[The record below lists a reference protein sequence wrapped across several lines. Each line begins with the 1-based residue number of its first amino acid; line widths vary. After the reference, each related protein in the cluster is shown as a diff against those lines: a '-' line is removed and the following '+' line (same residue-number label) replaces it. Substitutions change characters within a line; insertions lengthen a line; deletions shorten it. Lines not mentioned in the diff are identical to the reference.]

1 MFYLKTSLSEE
12 LSMKRLLL
20 AATVLALFLAPVAAR
35 ADSPQHLV
43 DSATLSLEDLMGD
56 QPGSSAQHFLQKAR
70 AVVLCPNIFRG
81 AFIFGG
87 EGGGCVMVARG
98 AGGSWSY
105 PAFYSLGSASFGL
118 QIGVQ
123 NAEVLMLVMT
133 NNGLNAL
140 LNSQFKFGA
149 DAGLT
154 IATLGAGVN
163 GSMSTGLTADILTLS
178 KSQGAYGGISLEG
191 SILGYDSGTAQS
203 YYGSPVGAREI
214 VLNMT
219 VSNLGANPLRA
230 LLSKYG
236 G

>member
-1 MFYLKTSLSEE
+1 
-12 LSMKRLLL
+12 MKRLLL
-20 AATVLALFLAPVAAR
+20 AITLLAAPFITPVAAR

-43 DSATLSLEDLMGD
+43 DSATLSLEDMMDGA
-56 QPGSSAQHFLQKAR
+56 PGNQTQQFLEKAR
-70 AVVLCPNIFRG
+70 AVVICPSIFRG
-81 AFIFGG
+81 AFFFGG

-105 PAFYSLGSASFGL
+105 PAFYTLGSASFGL

-123 NAEVLMLVMT
+123 NAQVLMLIMT
-133 NNGLNAL
+133 TNGLNAM

-154 IATLGAGVN
+154 VATLGAGVN

-178 KSQGAYGGISLEG
+178 KTQGLYGGISLAG
-191 SILGYDSGTAQS
+191 SIIGYDSSTAQS
-203 YYGSPVGAREI
+203 YYGTPVGARQT
-214 VLNMT
+214 VLDMT
-219 VSNLGANPLRA
+219 VSNPGANPLRA
-230 LLSKYG
+230 MLAKYG